1 MPVIIH
7 KIFTK
12 RQLTYFFQIAI
23 IINIIGLLLDII
35 VYRYFP
41 DCIILQLICENLS
54 NMSIFIVCLIIIS
67 QALLIF
73 IKNHQTLVHRY
84 KLAAIALG
92 ISISTFFMLIL
103 TTDNDVQE
111 NFIIYISKISRADDS
126 NKAIIALLT
135 IFIFLLYNLY
145 HTLTKPDRIND
156 ASVPQTIRSIFRLVI
171 TEYILLESS
180 LSFLSSEYILKK
192 YKKLKKV
199 QVPQVVEIPSC
210 LLLQVQTCLRL
221 QKRLLQECPEQRG
234 YLEQSSRKG
243 HVYLFCLLSILQQ
256 GVYC

>member
-171 TEYILLESS
+171 TEYILIFIFIFGIIHFTTMHKFSLEMVNDTKEA
-180 LSFLSSEYILKK
+180 LRFNVTLLEFL
-192 YKKLKKV
+192 
-199 QVPQVVEIPSC
+199 IP
-210 LLLQVQTCLRL
+210 T
-221 QKRLLQECPEQRG
+221 
-234 YLEQSSRKG
+234 
-243 HVYLFCLLSILQQ
+243 
-256 GVYC
+256 